1 MMSSLPGLE
10 FPAVRNLDIVAKFD
24 GGDLTSDAGLLLVKQ
39 ADTKLGLIASLTKA
53 IVDKR
58 QLSKVKQPLD
68 VMLAERVLAIA
79 LGYEDAN
86 DLDDLGKDS
95 ALKVACNRRP
105 NSDADLASQPT
116 ISRFENSVTKDDLFA
131 MSLVI
136 ARTVI
141 NVLPHDTTE
150 VVLDIDA
157 TVDPC
162 HGQQEFNFFNK
173 YYKANCYLPLLLHM
187 TAPGGQQWLL
197 GSYLRSGTATGE
209 KGFMG
214 MLRIAVKLLR
224 ERFPKIRIVLRA
236 DSGFSGGKAL
246 EFCERQGIAYIMGFK
261 KYSTVKKH
269 ILSIETSLRLKYE
282 TEGDVTREYGE
293 FEHKAEA
300 WKKSRRLIVKGEL
313 VKEQFSSHV
322 LLTNL
327 TESPAKLYGFYTGRG
342 EQENRIKEL
351 KNGLCS
357 GRTSCHRFLANQF
370 RLLLHTAACVLMSV
384 IQQAARGTQFEK
396 AQVSTIRLKLLK
408 VGARVQE
415 TSRKIWFHLA
425 ENYPY
430 QDVWWHINQKL
441 LQSTS

>member
-1 MMSSLPGLE
+1 MLNSLPGLD
-10 FPAVRNLDIVAKFD
+10 FPAVCNLDIVAKFD

-39 ADTKLGLIASLTKA
+39 ADTKLGLLSSLTKA

-58 QLSKVKQPLD
+58 QRSKVKQPVG

-86 DLDDLGKDS
+86 DLNDLGKDA

-141 NVLPHDTTE
+141 SVLPHYTTE

-162 HGQQEFNFFNK
+162 HGQQELNFFNK
-173 YYKANCYLPLLLHM
+173 HYDTNCYLPLLLHM
-187 TAPGGQQWLL
+187 TAPSGQQWLL
-197 GSYLRSGTATGE
+197 GSYLRSGTASGD

-214 MLRIAVKLLR
+214 MVRIAVKLLR

-236 DSGFSGGKAL
+236 DAGFSSRKAL
-246 EFCERQGIAYIMGFK
+246 EFCERQGIEYIMGYK
-261 KYSTVKKH
+261 KYSTLKKH
-269 ILSIETSLRLKYE
+269 ILSIETSLRLKYG
-282 TEGDVTREYGE
+282 TEGDGTREYGE
-293 FEHKAEA
+293 FEHKAVS
-300 WKKSRRLIVKGEL
+300 WKKSRKLIVKGEL
-313 VKEQFSSHV
+313 VKEKFSSHV

-327 TESPAKLYGFYTGRG
+327 METADKNYVFYTGRG

-357 GRTSCHRFLANQF
+357 GRTSCQKFLANQF
-370 RLLLHTAACVLMSV
+370 RLLLHTAACVLMSA

-396 AQVSTIRLKLLK
+396 AQVTTIRLKLLK
-408 VGARVQE
+408 VGARVKE
-415 TSRKIWFHLA
+415 SSRKIWFHLA

-430 QDVWWHINQKL
+430 QDSWWHINQKL